1 MTTVPLP
8 VKHAAS
14 DSLGVPP
21 VTDRGIGRAFVRML
35 SAAVESGDFA
45 EALKVVRG
53 AEVHYEFLTAHP
65 EKVVR

>member
-1 MTTVPLP
+1 
-8 VKHAAS
+8 
-14 DSLGVPP
+14 VPP